1 MRLRIRA
8 VAMAMVVATFGTLAI
23 SAAPSSASVSQGY
36 VAGSGTWTD
45 DWGDE
50 GPISASTRSHNNV
63 VAMWQMILWAD
74 GYLARSGV
82 DCRFGPVTTAATK
95 KWQSAR
101 GLVSDGVVGPK
112 TLARAATR
120 LGVWEG
126 EGWYYYDGAGERFF
140 HLGRRTD
147 GRWDMSLV
155 PGGEWQLLSYTY
167 ANFSACS

>member
-1 MRLRIRA
+1 MFLRIRA
-8 VAMAMVVATFGTLAI
+8 VAMAVVAMLGTLAI
-23 SAAPSSASVSQGY
+23 SAAPASASVSQGY

-50 GPISASTRSHNNV
+50 GPISASTRRYNNV

-82 DCRFGPVTTAATK
+82 DCRFGSATTAATK

-101 GLVSDGVVGPK
+101 GLVSDGVVGPR
-112 TLARAATR
+112 TLAKAATR

-126 EGWYYYDGAGERFF
+126 EGWFYYDGAGTEIIHF
-140 HLGRRTD
+140 GRLPN
-147 GRWDMSLV
+147 GRWDMSLG
-155 PGGEWQLLSYTY
+155 PDLESRPLSYTS
-167 ANFSACS
+167 ATFSICS